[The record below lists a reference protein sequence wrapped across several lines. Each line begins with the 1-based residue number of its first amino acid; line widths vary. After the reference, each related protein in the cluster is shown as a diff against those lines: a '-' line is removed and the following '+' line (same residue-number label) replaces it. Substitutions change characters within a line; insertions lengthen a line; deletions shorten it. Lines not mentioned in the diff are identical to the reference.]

1 MEPSD
6 LDYLR
11 GRLGERIPDGG
22 TEAETM
28 FTNHQ
33 LSDLID
39 RADGDMETA
48 ITEGWKIKVA
58 ELASLVDTAE
68 GTSKR
73 SMSDLRVQAQA
84 VLDDLV
90 DNSTSRRRTRIHT
103 LGRD

>member
-11 GRLGERIPDGG
+11 ARLGERIPDGG
-22 TEAETM
+22 TEVDTL

-39 RADGDMETA
+39 RSDGDMDLA
-48 ITEGWKIKVA
+48 ILEGWAIKVA
-58 ELASLVDTAE
+58 ELSNLVDTAE

-73 SMSDLRVQAQA
+73 SMSDLRVQAQS
-84 VLDDLV
+84 VLDSLIM
-90 DNSTSRRRTRIHT
+90 NSASSRRTRIHT